1 MCLNVWSS
9 NKERHIW
16 ILKYIIYLT
25 LTDGVYNVNN
35 VKKLRPEWQH
45 KGILVFCLLDG
56 VFFL

>member
-1 MCLNVWSS
+1 MYGLAI
-9 NKERHIW
+9 K
-16 ILKYIIYLT
+16 KDIIYLT

-35 VKKLRPEWQH
+35 IKKLRPEWQH